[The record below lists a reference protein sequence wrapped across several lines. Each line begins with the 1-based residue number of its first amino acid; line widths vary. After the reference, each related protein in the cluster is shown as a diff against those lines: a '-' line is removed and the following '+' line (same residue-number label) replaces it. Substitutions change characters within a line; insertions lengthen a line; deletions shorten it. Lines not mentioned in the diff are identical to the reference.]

1 MIGHDVA
8 AAVPLFRAQSE
19 SLMVDTV
26 LIERKSG
33 THLDPDTLEQVD
45 TWETVYSG
53 RCKRRP
59 MKAQDRQA
67 VAGETDYPIHSF
79 YLDLPVSDA
88 SAHTVRD
95 KDRATVTP
103 GLTGLP
109 VVVATL
115 TPVADGSHAYE
126 LRFIAEEVG
135 EWLSS

>member
-1 MIGHDVA
+1 MSFGTDLARGVA
-8 AAVPLFRAQSE
+8 ELRQHAE

-26 LIERKSG
+26 LIERRSG
-33 THLDPDTLEQVD
+33 TTLDPDTLEQVD
-45 TWETVYSG
+45 TWEAVYSG

-67 VAGETDYPIHSF
+67 VAGETNYPIHSF
-79 YLDLPVSDA
+79 HLDLPVSDA
-88 SAHTVRD
+88 AAHTVRD

-135 EWLSS
+135 E